1 MKDATNTVAK
11 EKPEKKSTICSFFWE
26 KRGDDITKTKFVQLW
41 DSLAYRKIPK
51 IGPSKYTPPK
61 PVTQKNP
68 PLNRLSKYK
77 PPGGLYLENCP
88 QIQSKTKQKR

>member
-26 KRGDDITKTKFVQLW
+26 ERGDDITKTKFVQLW

-51 IGPSKYTPPK
+51 IDPSKYTPP
-61 PVTQKNP
+61 
-68 PLNRLSKYK
+68 NR
-77 PPGGLYLENCP
+77 
-88 QIQSKTKQKR
+88 

>member
-1 MKDATNTVAK
+1 MKDATNTVAR

-61 PVTQKNP
+61 PVTQKT
-68 PLNRLSKYK
+68 LR
-77 PPGGLYLENCP
+77 
-88 QIQSKTKQKR
+88 